1 MEYLTGLGLLA
12 MGSRMRALSDRF
24 YDMADEMYR
33 REGIELQSRWM
44 PVLRLLHDRGPR
56 TVGEIADAIGQ
67 THSAVSQL
75 AKKLAHGGWL
85 HPVATS
91 DKRQRRLDV
100 TAKAVAALQ
109 QTKPLWHALREELE
123 ARCEAAG
130 VDPLATFAAL
140 GAIPGPEMAEAVLER
155 SRALKADQVE
165 IVPFAPEF
173 RGHFHRLNVEWL
185 QRYFHVEEI
194 DERVLSNPETEILAG
209 GGAIWFAR
217 VGGGIVG
224 TCALMQVEPG
234 VFELTKMAVDST
246 AQGLGIGRKLIERA
260 IAEFQQLG
268 ARELFLET
276 NTKLAPAIRL
286 YESVGF
292 EHQPSVRPGTHY
304 SRANVYMIWRGG
316 GVALPAHNPG
326 GLR

>member
-1 MEYLTGLGLLA
+1 MEYVSGLGLVA
-12 MGSRMRALSDRF
+12 MGSRLRALSDRF

-44 PVLRLLHDRGPR
+44 PILRLLHDRGPR
-56 TVGEIADAIGQ
+56 TIGEIAEAIGQ

-75 AKKLAHGGWL
+75 AKKLERGGWL
-85 HPVATS
+85 APVATE
-91 DKRQRRLDV
+91 DRRQRRLKV
-100 TAKAVAALQ
+100 TPRTVSAIQEA
-109 QTKPLWHALREELE
+109 KPLWHALREVLDS
-123 ARCEAAG
+123 RCAAAG

-140 GAIPGPEMAEAVLER
+140 GALPGPDMADAVLAR
-155 SRALKADQVE
+155 TRQLRADQIE
-165 IVPFAPEF
+165 IVPFEPEL
-173 RGHFHRLNVEWL
+173 RAHFHRLNVEWL

-194 DERVLSNPETEILAG
+194 DERVLSNPEGEILAT

-217 VGGGIVG
+217 AGGSIVG

-234 VFELTKMAVDST
+234 VYELTKMAVDP
-246 AQGLGIGRKLIERA
+246 AARGLGIGRKLIERA
-260 IAEFQQLG
+260 IKEFQRLG

-292 EHQPSVRPGTHY
+292 EHQSSGRPGTHY
-304 SRANVYMIWRGG
+304 SRANVYMIWRGK
-316 GVALPAHNPG
+316 VTE
-326 GLR
+326 